1 MKINYKKL
9 WLTVVQIRACKGFD
23 FNDLIDKNEDDNNKY
38 IGAWANVLVK
48 ASTITEVVYILNEGL
63 KELQFEVVFID
74 KISNMASLVEENEV
88 SQEIISD
95 ADSLFGSD
103 YKYVFCDELWPYV

>member
-1 MKINYKKL
+1 M
-9 WLTVVQIRACKGFD
+9 
-23 FNDLIDKNEDDNNKY
+23 
-38 IGAWANVLVK
+38 LVK
-48 ASTITEVVYILNEGL
+48 ANTISEVVNILNDGL
-63 KELQFEVVFID
+63 KELQFEVEFID

-95 ADSLFGSD
+95 ADSLIDSD

>member
-1 MKINYKKL
+1 MKIDYKKL
-9 WLTVVQIRACKGFD
+9 WLTVVQIRACKGFV
-23 FNDLIDKNEDDNNKY
+23 FNDLIDKTEDDDNKY

-48 ASTITEVVYILNEGL
+48 ANTITEVVNILNDGL
-63 KELQFEVVFID
+63 KELQFEVEFID

-95 ADSLFGSD
+95 ADSLFCSD